1 MDLPILDSFLISVG
15 EGEKMKRTRKLLA
28 AFVPP
33 VVAGVAVGVCGAS
46 DANRSADN
54 AASAEPNV
62 VEVREKT
69 PENTAN
75 LGPSVIEAG
84 EKKADNNNEDLDDKA
99 VAKAAAG
106 ILAVLPAQPVDR
118 SKWVTKDDLS
128 KKLPGVKS
136 ELLDAALNSMK
147 EDRQIAVYKDD
158 SGTLRY
164 ARSYDDEAIEKAS
177 KEILA
182 ILPKPLVERSK
193 WMTKDDL
200 SKKLTKIESEL
211 LNQTLDS
218 LKEDRQVATHKDDSG
233 VWRYAQSYSDET
245 VEEAGKEILAVLLEQ
260 PVDRSKWA
268 TRDDLSKKLPKV
280 EPELLDAALDSLR
293 EDDKIILAKD
303 DSGALHYGKKPTR
316 QG

>member
-1 MDLPILDSFLISVG
+1 
-15 EGEKMKRTRKLLA
+15 MKRTRKLLA

-46 DANRSADN
+46 DSNRSADN
-54 AASAEPNV
+54 ASTTEPSV
-62 VEVREKT
+62 VEVREQT
-69 PENTAN
+69 PGNTAN
-75 LGPSVIEAG
+75 LEPSLVEAG
-84 EKKADNNNEDLDDKA
+84 EKKADNNNKEDLDDKA
-99 VAKAAAG
+99 VAKAATE
-106 ILAVLPAQPVDR
+106 ILAVLPAQPIER

-128 KKLPGVKS
+128 KKLPGIKS

-147 EDRQIAVYKDD
+147 EDRQVAVYKDD

-164 ARSYDDEAIEKAS
+164 ARSYDDAAIEKAS
-177 KEILA
+177 KEVLA
-182 ILPKPLVERSK
+182 ILPKPLVEKSK

-200 SKKLTKIESEL
+200 SKRLTKIESEL

-218 LKEDRQVATHKDDSG
+218 LKEDRQIVPHKDDSG
-233 VWRYAQSYSDET
+233 VLRYAQGYSDET
-245 VEEAGKEILAVLLEQ
+245 VEQAAKDILVVLTEQ

-268 TRDDLSKKLPKV
+268 TKDDLSKKLPMV
-280 EPELLDAALDSLR
+280 EPELLDTALDSLR

-303 DSGALHYGKKPTR
+303 DSGTLHYGKKPTR